1 MEGIAHGSH
10 QSIDFIVLWNCF
22 VSLEYLY
29 GSLNQVLKSR
39 NSPDSLELI
48 EKYEKL
54 LGIDVGAEEKG
65 VGTGTGKK
73 EGVVAVA
80 VGKGRKTVVLR
91 LSQLVHIRQTVK
103 SCVRTTRLITF

>member
-1 MEGIAHGSH
+1 MSNDFFKPKIKENYPEIYEEMEGIARGSQ

-39 NSPDSLELI
+39 NSPDSPELI

-65 VGTGTGKK
+65 VGTGKK
-73 EGVVAVA
+73 EG
-80 VGKGRKTVVLR
+80 GSGGGSWKGAQYV
-91 LSQLVHIRQTVK
+91 
-103 SCVRTTRLITF
+103 